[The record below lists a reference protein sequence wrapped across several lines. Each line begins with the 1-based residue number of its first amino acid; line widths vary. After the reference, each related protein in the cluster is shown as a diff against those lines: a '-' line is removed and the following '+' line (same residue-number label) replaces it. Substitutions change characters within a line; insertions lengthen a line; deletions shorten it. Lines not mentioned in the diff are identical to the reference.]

1 MRPVRKSADKSAN
14 EGAFG
19 REIKMYWI
27 TVTNGHRYDQGMVA
41 DRKVN
46 AK

>member
-1 MRPVRKSADKSAN
+1 VRKSADKSAN

-19 REIKMYWI
+19 REMYWV
-27 TVTNGHRYDQGMVA
+27 TVMNGHRYDQGMVA